1 MTANQ
6 VIVLLDVHRG
16 FKRDIHPGTIERDL
30 QTLMRDAVI
39 DTGSGP
45 HFEFELTE
53 KGDKLVKRLL
63 EQADLR

>member
-16 FKRDIHPGTIERDL
+16 FDKTIHPATVNGDL
-30 QTLMRDAVI
+30 VELCGRGLI
-39 DTGSGP
+39 RPSRS
-45 HFEFELTE
+45 FEFELTE